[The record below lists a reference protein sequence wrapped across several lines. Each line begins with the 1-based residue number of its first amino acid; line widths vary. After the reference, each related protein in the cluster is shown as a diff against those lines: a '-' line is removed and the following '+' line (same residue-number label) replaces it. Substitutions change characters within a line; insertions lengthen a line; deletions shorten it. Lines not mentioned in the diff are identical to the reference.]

1 MCTGCLAMNTCVW
14 TWYIIM
20 QRILLPAFICY
31 LPPLPPPS
39 FPPSFPLY
47 VTSLLSS
54 SLLLL
59 LLPPFPPSLPSPL
72 PTSLSHLSTV
82 FLPPPPPPPPLP
94 SLPSFTP
101 PYLSISPLYH
111 LPPSPSPLSPGLTGN
126 TQDYWR
132 GNGSEDEQEQK
143 VQSTDVV
150 RNTAH
155 ESIITYQHPQVSEI
169 FMCTNNVGRSGLC
182 VWRNK
187 QTLPFASV

>member
-1 MCTGCLAMNTCVW
+1 MYGHGTCAENPLACLH
-14 TWYIIM
+14 
-20 QRILLPAFICY
+20 LLPSPLSL
-31 LPPLPPPS
+31 LPPFLLPSFTPPSLSMSPLYCLPPS
-39 FPPSFPLY
+39 
-47 VTSLLSS
+47 
-54 SLLLL
+54 L
-59 LLPPFPPSLPSPL
+59 LLPPF
-72 PTSLSHLSTV
+72 
-82 FLPPPPPPPPLP
+82 
-94 SLPSFTP
+94 PSFTP
-101 PYLSISPLYH
+101 PYLTISPLYH
-111 LPPSPSPLSPGLTGN
+111 LPPSSSSPLSPGLTGN

-169 FMCTNNVGRSGLC
+169 FMCTNSVGRSGLC